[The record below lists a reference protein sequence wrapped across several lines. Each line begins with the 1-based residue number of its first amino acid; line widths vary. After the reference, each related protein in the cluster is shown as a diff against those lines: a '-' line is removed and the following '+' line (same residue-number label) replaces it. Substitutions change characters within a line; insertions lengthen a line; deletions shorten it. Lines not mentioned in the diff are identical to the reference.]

1 MTDCPEA
8 GTGRARY
15 RVKPRARSPEPAMSR
30 KPSARQTPSPGSGR
44 WAGSGLCALGL
55 LAVCL
60 SSCSKKSDSAD
71 EKVQPVVAAGTAI
84 VTEQP
89 FTETLSAI
97 GTVQARAGHSALLSA
112 PALARIANVLVTTGQ
127 TVARNQALVELDRA
141 PFLAAAQSA
150 EAALTAAQLA
160 RDRAQ
165 RLVDLGVSARKD
177 LEQADAEL
185 AKAKADVVA
194 ARRLVELAVMRS
206 PINGVVTRMT
216 ATMGAS
222 ADPTQPL
229 VEVADPSSV
238 DVLLS
243 MQPGDAGRIRTGSA
257 TALYPGEHA
266 TGEPLATG
274 SVVDVGG
281 IVDSAARTVAVR
293 VRADH
298 ARRPLR
304 IGETLVG
311 KVVIAVRQHA
321 ITVPLESLVPEG
333 DGFKVFV
340 VDSASVAHARPITI
354 GGRTDT
360 IAEVLKGLSAGE
372 RVVTLGAFGVEDSS
386 KITAPVKPVQGAPP
400 GPDSAAKP

>member
-1 MTDCPEA
+1 MIRQIRTEA
-8 GTGRARY
+8 PGTTSGAQSP
-15 RVKPRARSPEPAMSR
+15 KPNAQDGAP
-30 KPSARQTPSPGSGR
+30 TPQVVAYPRPPLGF
-44 WAGSGLCALGL
+44 GLWALGS
-55 LAVCL
+55 LAICL
-60 SSCSKKSDSAD
+60 GGCSKKTDSAD
-71 EKVQPVVAAGTAI
+71 DKVQPVVAAGTAI

-89 FTETLSAI
+89 FTETISAI
-97 GTVQARAGHSALLSA
+97 GAVQARAGHSAVLSA
-112 PALARIANVLVTTGQ
+112 PAPARIANVLVTTGQ
-127 TVARNQALVELDRA
+127 AVARNQALVELDRA

-185 AKAKADVVA
+185 AKAKSDVVA

-238 DVLLS
+238 DILLS
-243 MQPGDAGRIRTGSA
+243 MQPGEAARVRPGNA

-293 VRADH
+293 IQADH

-311 KVVIAVRQHA
+311 KIVIAVRQHA

-340 VDSASVAHARPITI
+340 VDSTSIAHARPVTI

-360 IAEVLKGLSAGE
+360 VAEILKGLSAGE

-386 KITAPVKPVQGAPP
+386 KITAPVKAAPATPP
-400 GPDSAAKP
+400 GPDSAVKP